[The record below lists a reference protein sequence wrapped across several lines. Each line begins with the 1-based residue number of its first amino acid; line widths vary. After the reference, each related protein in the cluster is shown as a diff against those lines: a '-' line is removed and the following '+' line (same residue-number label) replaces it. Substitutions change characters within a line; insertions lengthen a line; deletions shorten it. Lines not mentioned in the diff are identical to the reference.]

1 MILKT
6 NLYKLDSKSEN
17 VLIENKEAVNNLLI
31 DSPDIIEDVG
41 VKKLLTSDKEEQQKK
56 LL

>member
-6 NLYKLDSKSEN
+6 NIYKLDSKSEH
-17 VLIENKEAVNNLLI
+17 VLLENKEAVSNILL

-41 VKKLLTSDKEEQQKK
+41 VKQLLTGNKDEHKK